1 MVYQLSK
8 NTYLL
13 TTLKTDI
20 HLSRRPLYTAFK
32 LTQFGSVI
40 SSGMVTKQCE
50 QGRTMPNRSALGPAN
65 QAGLVRFGYSVSVN
79 IVLTVSNVTNVR
91 RADVQSSQSLP
102 EEDYECHMNNSSPK
116 VRWTALGQTE
126 KCTASLTS
134 GLMKKF
140 ILVLHRL
147 IKPRCQ

>member
-40 SSGMVTKQCE
+40 SSGMVTKH
-50 QGRTMPNRSALGPAN
+50 
-65 QAGLVRFGYSVSVN
+65 SVN
-79 IVLTVSNVTNVR
+79 RAEPCRTDLHWDLLTK
-91 RADVQSSQSLP
+91 P
-102 EEDYECHMNNSSPK
+102 
-116 VRWTALGQTE
+116 GQYG
-126 KCTASLTS
+126 SV
-134 GLMKKF
+134 
-140 ILVLHRL
+140 IR
-147 IKPRCQ
+147 